1 MKIIVQKRLNLQHL
15 RINRNKTRK
24 GDFSMKEGENGS
36 SMPTAN
42 ERTIW
47 IFYQWAAIVAPIVLM
62 FSHWYIFYVFS
73 QNNYELLHYSSAN
86 EVCIAWI
93 YSILYLCVPLMLLP
107 ASYLFRLCNLFR
119 VPFVYFAFI
128 NVERVYYGSWFCT
141 NEMVDTHYILI
152 YCIICLYVMEI
163 IGVVLKHHRDIARYI
178 KLSMLLLLR
187 KVRRIFTSNPT
198 SDKMYDEIIDTIEK
212 KQS

>member
-1 MKIIVQKRLNLQHL
+1 MKKDKDKVS
-15 RINRNKTRK
+15 
-24 GDFSMKEGENGS
+24 G
-36 SMPTAN
+36 MPTAS

-119 VPFVYFAFI
+119 VPFVYFVFI
-128 NVERVYYGSWFCT
+128 NVERIYYGSWFCT

-152 YCIICLYVMEI
+152 YCIICLYVIEGM
-163 IGVVLKHHRDIARYI
+163 GLVLKYHRDIARYI
-178 KLSMLLLLR
+178 KLSMLHLLR
-187 KVRRIFTSNPT
+187 RARGIFTSNST
-198 SDKMYDEIIDTIEK
+198 SDQMSDEIIDTIEK
-212 KQS
+212 K